1 MIATVLWERELHQRG
16 RNSAFVVGPDCV
28 VLHERHTRLVCLE
41 RTDGAVRWD
50 VPLGTWPRGIVL
62 AGDRVLVLPQTP
74 NNLLSCIDLRT
85 GASLWS
91 APTPRWTGNLTV
103 HADTVVIGG
112 WRGYTPMSG
121 LDLADG
127 GVRWATPSPV
137 TSVRTLAW
145 AGGVLTGS
153 GYEAVLLDPADGS
166 HLARWQLPDP
176 LAGPDAQAFVPV
188 DAERVVAACEA
199 SSLVT
204 FGIGTD
210 KPTRLGSYD
219 PFWAVGYIHGSV
231 WMLRSGRGFLAVD
244 PTSGTSM
251 WSVEADR
258 RMVVDPLPYAD
269 GVLVGDANGGIRQ
282 LGPDG
287 GIVQGCSLPGRRL
300 DALAAADDGGLF
312 FAAKGT
318 FGSFALSPKAGRP
331 TTSAASTGALSVRES
346 TRQDPE
352 ETVGGVSPIMPG
364 SRRRAPLPDPA

>member
-16 RNSAFVVGPDCV
+16 GASVFVVGPDCV

-41 RTDGAVRWD
+41 RADGAVRWD
-50 VPLGTWPRGIVL
+50 VPLGSWPRGIVL
-62 AGDRVLVLPQTP
+62 AGDRVLVLPQAP
-74 NNLLSCIDLRT
+74 NLLSCIDLRT

-91 APTPRWTGNLTV
+91 APTPRWTGNLAV
-103 HADTVVIGG
+103 HSETVVIGG

-127 GVRWATPSPV
+127 GVRWTTPSPV

-166 HLARWQLPDP
+166 DLARWRLPDP
-176 LAGPDAQAFVPV
+176 LAGPDAKAFVPV
-188 DAERVVAACEA
+188 GAERVVAVCEA

-204 FGIGTD
+204 FGIGAD
-210 KPTRLGSYD
+210 EPARLGSYD
-219 PFWAVGYIHGSV
+219 PFGAVGYVHGSV

-244 PTSGTSM
+244 PADGTSP

-258 RMVVDPLPYAD
+258 RMVADPLPCAD
-269 GVLVGDANGGIRQ
+269 GLLVGDANGSIRR

-287 GIVQGCSLPGRRL
+287 RTVEGCSLPGRRL
-300 DALAAADDGGLF
+300 DTLAAADDGGLF

-318 FGSFALSPKAGRP
+318 FGSFTLTPEARRP
-331 TTSAASTGALSVRES
+331 TTSGAGAGAPSVREPP
-346 TRQDPE
+346 RQDPK
-352 ETVGGVSPIMPG
+352 ET
-364 SRRRAPLPDPA
+364 A

>member
-16 RNSAFVVGPDCV
+16 RHSAFVVGPDCV

-41 RTDGAVRWD
+41 RADGAVRWD

-62 AGDRVLVLPQTP
+62 AEDRVLVLPQTP

-91 APTPRWTGNLTV
+91 ASTPRWTGNLTV
-103 HADTVVIGG
+103 HSDTVVMGG

-127 GVRWATPSPV
+127 GVRWTTPSPV

-153 GYEAVLLDPADGS
+153 GHEAVLLDPADGS
-166 HLARWQLPDP
+166 DLARWRLPDP
-176 LAGPDAQAFVPV
+176 LAESDGKAFVPV
-188 DAERVVAACEA
+188 GAERVVAVCEA

-210 KPTRLGSYD
+210 EPARLGSHD
-219 PFWAVGYIHGSV
+219 PFREVGHAHGSV
-231 WMLRSGRGFLAVD
+231 WMLRSDGGLLAVD
-244 PTSGTSM
+244 PADGTSQ

-258 RMVVDPLPYAD
+258 RTVADPLPYAD
-269 GVLVGDANGGIRQ
+269 GLLVGDANGGIRR

-287 GIVQGCSLPGRRL
+287 RKTAGCSLPGRRL
-300 DALAAADDGGLF
+300 DALAAAGDGGLF

-318 FGSFALSPKAGRP
+318 FGSFILLPQTLRP
-331 TTSAASTGALSVRES
+331 TTSAAGAGALPVRES
-346 TRQDPE
+346 SRQDPKE
-352 ETVGGVSPIMPG
+352 GPRP
-364 SRRRAPLPDPA
+364 

>member
-16 RNSAFVVGPDCV
+16 GVSVFVVGPDCV

-41 RTDGAVRWD
+41 RVDGSVRWD

-74 NNLLSCIDLRT
+74 NLLSCIDLRT

-91 APTPRWTGNLTV
+91 APTPRWTGNLAV
-103 HADTVVIGG
+103 QSDTVVIGG

-127 GVRWATPSPV
+127 GVRWTTPSPV
-137 TSVRTLAW
+137 TSVRSLAW

-153 GYEAVLLDPADGS
+153 GHEAVLLDPADGS
-166 HLARWQLPDP
+166 DLARWQLPDP
-176 LAGPDAQAFVPV
+176 LAGTDGRVFVPV
-188 DAERVVAACEA
+188 GAERVVAVCEA

-204 FGIGTD
+204 FGIGAD
-210 KPTRLGSYD
+210 EPNRLGSYE
-219 PFWAVGYIHGSV
+219 PFGAVGYIHGSV
-231 WMLRSGRGFLAVD
+231 WMMRSLRGFLAVD
-244 PTSGTSM
+244 PADGMST
-251 WSVEADR
+251 WSVETDR
-258 RMVVDPLPYAD
+258 RIVVDPLPYAD
-269 GVLVGDANGGIRQ
+269 GVLVGDANGGIRR

-287 GIVQGCSLPGRRL
+287 RTVEGCSLTGRRL

-318 FGSFALSPKAGRP
+318 IGSFTVSPKAQRL
-331 TTSAASTGALSVRES
+331 TTSAAGTGARSVRES
-346 TRQDPE
+346 TGQDPKG
-352 ETVGGVSPIMPG
+352 TAQGTAQGL
-364 SRRRAPLPDPA
+364 SRSGH

>member
-16 RNSAFVVGPDCV
+16 GVSAFVVGPDCV

-41 RTDGAVRWD
+41 RADGAVRWD

-74 NNLLSCIDLRT
+74 NLLSCIDLRT

-91 APTPRWTGNLTV
+91 APIPRWTGNLAV
-103 HADTVVIGG
+103 HSDTVVTGG

-127 GVRWATPSPV
+127 GVRWTTPTPV
-137 TSVRTLAW
+137 TSVPTLAW
-145 AGGVLTGS
+145 AGGVLTGI

-166 HLARWQLPDP
+166 DLARWRLPDP
-176 LAGPDAQAFVPV
+176 LAGPDATAFVPV
-188 DAERVVAACEA
+188 DAERVVAVCEA

-204 FGIGTD
+204 FGIGSD
-210 KPTRLGSYD
+210 GPTRRLGSYD
-219 PFWAVGYIHGSV
+219 PFGAVGYVQGSV
-231 WMLRSGRGFLAVD
+231 WMLRAGRGFVAVD
-244 PTSGTSM
+244 SADGTST
-251 WSVEADR
+251 WSSVEADR
-258 RMVVDPLPYAD
+258 RVVVEPLPYSD
-269 GVLVGDANGGIRQ
+269 GVLVGDTNGGIRR

-287 GIVQGCSLPGRRL
+287 LTVEGCSLSGRRL

-318 FGSFALSPKAGRP
+318 FGSFTLSPEARRP
-331 TTSAASTGALSVRES
+331 TTSAADAGALSIRES
-346 TRQDPE
+346 TPQDPE
-352 ETVGGVSPIMPG
+352 ET
-364 SRRRAPLPDPA
+364 A

>member
-16 RNSAFVVGPDCV
+16 GVSVFVVGPDCV

-41 RTDGAVRWD
+41 RVDGAVRWD

-62 AGDRVLVLPQTP
+62 AGDRVLVLPQAP
-74 NNLLSCIDLRT
+74 NLLSCIDLRT

-91 APTPRWTGNLTV
+91 APTPRWTGNLAV
-103 HADTVVIGG
+103 HSDTVVIGG

-121 LDLADG
+121 LEDLADG
-127 GVRWATPSPV
+127 GVRWTTPSPV

-166 HLARWQLPDP
+166 DLARWRLPDP
-176 LAGPDAQAFVPV
+176 LAGPDAKTFVPV
-188 DAERVVAACEA
+188 DAERVVAVCEA

-204 FGIGTD
+204 FGIGAD
-210 KPTRLGSYD
+210 EPTRLGSYD
-219 PFWAVGYIHGSV
+219 PFGAVGCIHGSV

-244 PTSGTSM
+244 PADGTST

-258 RMVVDPLPYAD
+258 RIVVDPLPYAD
-269 GVLVGDANGGIRQ
+269 GVLVGDANGGIRR

-287 GIVQGCSLPGRRL
+287 RTVEGCSLPGRRL
-300 DALAAADDGGLF
+300 DALAAAGDGGLF

-318 FGSFALSPKAGRP
+318 FGSFTFSPKARRP
-331 TTSAASTGALSVRES
+331 TASAASAGALSVRES
-346 TRQDPE
+346 TRQDPK
-352 ETVGGVSPIMPG
+352 ET
-364 SRRRAPLPDPA
+364 A

>member
-16 RNSAFVVGPDCV
+16 GVSVFVVGPDCV

-41 RTDGAVRWD
+41 RVDGAVRWD

-62 AGDRVLVLPQTP
+62 AGDRVLVLPQAP
-74 NNLLSCIDLRT
+74 NLLSCIDLRT

-91 APTPRWTGNLTV
+91 APTPRWTGNLAV
-103 HADTVVIGG
+103 HSDTVVIGG

-127 GVRWATPSPV
+127 GVRWTTPSPV

-153 GYEAVLLDPADGS
+153 GHEAVLLDPADGS
-166 HLARWQLPDP
+166 DLARWRLPDP
-176 LAGPDAQAFVPV
+176 LAGPDAKAFVPV
-188 DAERVVAACEA
+188 DAERVVAVCEA

-204 FGIGTD
+204 FGIGAD
-210 KPTRLGSYD
+210 EPTRLGSYD
-219 PFWAVGYIHGSV
+219 PFGAVGYIPGSV

-244 PTSGTSM
+244 PVDGTST

-258 RMVVDPLPYAD
+258 RIVVDPLPYAD
-269 GVLVGDANGGIRQ
+269 GVLVGDANGGIRR

-287 GIVQGCSLPGRRL
+287 RTVEGCSLPGRRL
-300 DALAAADDGGLF
+300 DALAAAGDGGLF

-318 FGSFALSPKAGRP
+318 FGSFTFSPKARRP
-331 TTSAASTGALSVRES
+331 TTSAASAGAFSVRES
-346 TRQDPE
+346 TRQDPK
-352 ETVGGVSPIMPG
+352 ET
-364 SRRRAPLPDPA
+364 A